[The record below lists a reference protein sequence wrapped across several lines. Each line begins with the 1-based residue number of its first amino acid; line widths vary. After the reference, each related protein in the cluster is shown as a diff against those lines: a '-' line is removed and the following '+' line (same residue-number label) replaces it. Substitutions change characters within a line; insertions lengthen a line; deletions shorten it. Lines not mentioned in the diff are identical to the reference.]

1 MQFQVFVLARQ
12 LSRPGRAPGY
22 VRVLL
27 AAMGGGFYIILDKIS
42 TIEKSA
48 VPEGTEDVVDN
59 GEPKPIYSLATLIV
73 NLADKDGRRYLRTS
87 MDLEL
92 SKAGDDA
99 KIEGKIAQVK
109 DSAIGIMSTRDFD
122 DINSLSRKKSSKL
135 SSRPD
140 ESCFQDSSPIQN
152 CMLQTLSTISAR
164 RPPTSTTRYLSKS
177 PWPSAMTAGE
187 MIGPVPIARNRAIE

>member
-1 MQFQVFVLARQ
+1 MKNIIIIAAVAV
-12 LSRPGRAPGY
+12 
-22 VRVLL
+22 VLL

-122 DINSLSRKKSSKL
+122 DINSLSGKKLLKDDIVSGL
-135 SSRPD
+135 
-140 ESCFQDSSPIQN
+140 N
-152 CMLQTLSTISAR
+152 TVLQEDIVTNIYFS
-164 RPPTSTTRYLSKS
+164 
-177 PWPSAMTAGE
+177 E
-187 MIGPVPIARNRAIE
+187 FVVQ